1 MGTAAA
7 RTSGADHIEA
17 AGGST
22 GAVHIE
28 AVVVRIV
35 AAVRTD
41 IGAVRIVHTGAVLRT
56 VVVLHTGFGVVGC
69 SCLDCLLPS

>member
-7 RTSGADHIEA
+7 RTFGADHIEA
-17 AGGST
+17 AEGNT
-22 GAVHIE
+22 AAVHIE
-28 AVVVRIV
+28 VVVVRIV

-41 IGAVRIVHTGAVLRT
+41 IGTVRIVHTGAVRT
-56 VVVLHTGFGVVGC
+56 VVLHTGFGVVGC